1 MKKQTEKQAD
11 ALKALNL
18 FNKTNELKQIEVIF
32 PKNLLNYLIFY
43 KLREIVQL
51 QDIIKSND
59 MDYTSKCGKRIVAVN
74 IHYLLFSK
82 KYIQTNVIIRRM

>member
-59 MDYTSKCGKRIVAVN
+59 MDYTSKCGKRIVTVN